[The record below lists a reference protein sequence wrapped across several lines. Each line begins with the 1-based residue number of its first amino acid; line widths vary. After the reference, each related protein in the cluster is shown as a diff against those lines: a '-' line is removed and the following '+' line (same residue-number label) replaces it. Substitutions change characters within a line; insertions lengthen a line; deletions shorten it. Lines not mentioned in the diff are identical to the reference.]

1 MFALEA
7 DHSCDVQKREA
18 AMLYNACK
26 LWFSR
31 KSTAASLDTPNFF
44 FSKAFNPSLQSSYAF
59 WRHRQPRCSLCLNCT
74 DDRFGHLGVAKK
86 ELANIDEESWY
97 QLAGQQETS
106 TANANGLP
114 ESLLCDEELTFG

>member
-7 DHSCDVQKREA
+7 DHPGDVQNREA
-18 AMLYNACK
+18 AMLFNACK

-59 WRHRQPRCSLCLNCT
+59 WRQRQPRCSPRLNCT
-74 DDRFGHLGVAKK
+74 DGRFGHLGVAKK

-97 QLAGQQETS
+97 HPGRATG
-106 TANANGLP
+106 N
-114 ESLLCDEELTFG
+114 